1 MNESNIFNNINEKEK
16 NKLLNCLNSKKIN
29 FKKDQSII
37 SNIQNTSTIGYIIN
51 GTANLLRYDYN
62 GYRTIIEKYHEND
75 VFGDMFA
82 NTNNGEL
89 MVIATSDCEVLF
101 MDYDHLINRCKKN
114 CPFHTTLVNNVINIL
129 SEKINKQNERIEI
142 LTKRTIREKLLE
154 YFNTLSK
161 NRLSKSFYL
170 PFTFTDL
177 ADYLSIDRSSM
188 TREIKNLKDE
198 GFITVQGKK
207 ITLLY

>member
-1 MNESNIFNNINEKEK
+1 MTEVNIFNNINEEEK
-16 NKLLNCLNSKKIN
+16 KRLLTCLNAKKIN
-29 FKKDQSII
+29 FKKEQSII
-37 SNIQNTSTIGYIIN
+37 SNIQNTSTIGYIIS
-51 GTANLLRYDYN
+51 GSADLLRYDFN
-62 GYRTIIEKYHEND
+62 GYRTILEKYNEND
-75 VFGDMFA
+75 VFGDMLA

-114 CPFHTTLVNNVINIL
+114 CPYHTTIVNNVINIL
-129 SEKINKQNERIEI
+129 SDKVNKQNERIEI
-142 LTKRTIREKLLE
+142 LTKRSIREKLLE
-154 YFNTLSK
+154 YFNTISK
-161 NRLSKSFYL
+161 NKISKTFYL

-188 TREIKNLKDE
+188 SREIKNLKDE
-198 GFITVQGKK
+198 GFIAIQGKR